1 MTKLYEYLI
10 SNYKPNEP
18 IFVSDL
24 QLSISDANL
33 QQMFNLLCDSGKIK
47 RFDIGIYYLPK
58 ESRLTGGVPLGA
70 DTVARYK
77 YVSRNGRIDGYYS
90 GYTFANQLG
99 VITQVPY
106 TLEIVS
112 NNASAKVQEVNL
124 QGRKVILRKAKIPV
138 TKENY
143 KILQFLDFLK
153 DVELYM
159 DKNNE
164 VYINGKKI
172 KESYIKENMNTEDLS
187 IDIPKGKV
195 FVMGDNRNHS
205 LDSRKLGYFDFDN
218 DVIGKVFFKIP
229 L

>member
-1 MTKLYEYLI
+1 MENTYFQNNIVLI
-10 SNYKPNEP
+10 DKVFYKHSQP
-18 IFVSDL
+18 
-24 QLSISDANL
+24 
-33 QQMFNLLCDSGKIK
+33 K
-47 RFDIGIYYLPK
+47 RNDIIIVDYDDGL
-58 ESRLTGGVPLGA
+58 E
-70 DTVARYK
+70 DTL
-77 YVSRNGRIDGYYS
+77 I
-90 GYTFANQLG
+90 
-99 VITQVPY
+99 
-106 TLEIVS
+106 
-112 NNASAKVQEVNL
+112 
-124 QGRKVILRKAKIPV
+124 

-172 KESYIKENMNTEDLS
+172 KENYIKENMNTEDLS

>member
-1 MTKLYEYLI
+1 MTKLYKYLI

-24 QLSISDANL
+24 QISISDANL
-33 QQMFNLLCDSGKIK
+33 RQMFNLLCDSGKIK
-47 RFDIGIYYLPK
+47 RFDTGIYYLPK

-124 QGRKVILRKAKIPV
+124 QGRKVILPV
-138 TKENY
+138 WHNVSKDTVKQY
-143 KILQFLDFLK
+143 SPILADMVALKTADFTIDELAEQFIQL
-153 DVELYM
+153 
-159 DKNNE
+159 
-164 VYINGKKI
+164 IQ
-172 KESYIKENMNTEDLS
+172 
-187 IDIPKGKV
+187 
-195 FVMGDNRNHS
+195 
-205 LDSRKLGYFDFDN
+205 
-218 DVIGKVFFKIP
+218 
-229 L
+229 

>member
-33 QQMFNLLCDSGKIK
+33 QQMFNLLCDSGRIK

-164 VYINGKKI
+164 VYIERI
-172 KESYIKENMNTEDLS
+172 KRYIVDEQICKMDVDLYIRQYPDRTYRS
-187 IDIPKGKV
+187 IYEMGLYEF
-195 FVMGDNRNHS
+195 FV
-205 LDSRKLGYFDFDN
+205 
-218 DVIGKVFFKIP
+218 
-229 L
+229 

>member
-1 MTKLYEYLI
+1 MTKLYEYLLT
-10 SNYKPNEP
+10 NYKPNEP

-33 QQMFNLLCDSGKIK
+33 RQMFNLLCDSGKIK
-47 RFDIGIYYLPK
+47 RFDTGIYYLPK

-99 VITQVPY
+99 VTTQVPY

-112 NNASAKVQEVNL
+112 NNASAKVQAVSL
-124 QGRKVILRKAKIPV
+124 QERKVILRKAKIPV

-143 KILQFLDFLK
+143 KILQLLDFLK

-164 VYINGKKI
+164 VYIDRIKRYIVDEKI
-172 KESYIKENMNTEDLS
+172 CKMDVDLYIRQYPDRTYRS
-187 IDIPKGKV
+187 IYEMGLYEF
-195 FVMGDNRNHS
+195 FV
-205 LDSRKLGYFDFDN
+205 
-218 DVIGKVFFKIP
+218 
-229 L
+229 

>member
-172 KESYIKENMNTEDLS
+172 KESYIKEDMNTEDLS

>member
-1 MTKLYEYLI
+1 MTKLYKYLI

-24 QLSISDANL
+24 QISISDANL

-47 RFDIGIYYLPK
+47 RFDTGIYYLPK

-164 VYINGKKI
+164 VYIDRI
-172 KESYIKENMNTEDLS
+172 KRYIVDEQIYKMDVDLYIRQYPDRTYRS
-187 IDIPKGKV
+187 IYEMGLYEF
-195 FVMGDNRNHS
+195 FV
-205 LDSRKLGYFDFDN
+205 
-218 DVIGKVFFKIP
+218 
-229 L
+229 